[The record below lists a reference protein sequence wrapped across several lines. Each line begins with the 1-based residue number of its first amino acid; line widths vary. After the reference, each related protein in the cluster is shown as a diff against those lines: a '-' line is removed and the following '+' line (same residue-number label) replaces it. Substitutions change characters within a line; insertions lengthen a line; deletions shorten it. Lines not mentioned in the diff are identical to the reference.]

1 MATSRSSPRLLLV
14 ATAIVGIVGGC
25 FLALNPKSADGALH
39 EKKVALAGHPVFQS
53 DSSSAPST
61 VLIATVDSDPLK
73 RKFAWPQKALPAGE
87 LPPEKSLRFTFFDS
101 PRSSSW
107 PLELLRIEGDSGPLY
122 DASVCLVHREAMHR
136 TLVRLLQPSDLI
148 SPSPAIE
155 EMLFPHCG
163 VLLAGPGSGS
173 FEVPAWVCD
182 SCHRERDRWL
192 DKARRTASAS
202 N

>member
-1 MATSRSSPRLLLV
+1 MASARSNPRLLGVVITIL
-14 ATAIVGIVGGC
+14 GIVGGC
-25 FLALNPKSADGALH
+25 FFALKPKDDDRAIV
-39 EKKVALAGHPVFQS
+39 ENKVALTGIPVFQS
-53 DSSSAPST
+53 DSSPTSSAIL
-61 VLIATVDSDPLK
+61 VAVVDSDSMK
-73 RKFAWPQKALPAGE
+73 RKFLWPQQALPAGE
-87 LPPEKSLRFTFFDS
+87 LPPGKSLRFTFFE
-101 PRSSSW
+101 RTRGSSW
-107 PLELLRIEGDSGPLY
+107 PLELLRIEGDSGTFF
-122 DASVCLVHREAMHR
+122 DGSICLVHREAMHR

-163 VLLAGPGSGS
+163 VLVAEPGSDS
-173 FEVPAWVCD
+173 VEVPAWVCD

>member
-1 MATSRSSPRLLLV
+1 
-14 ATAIVGIVGGC
+14 
-25 FLALNPKSADGALH
+25 
-39 EKKVALAGHPVFQS
+39 
-53 DSSSAPST
+53 
-61 VLIATVDSDPLK
+61 
-73 RKFAWPQKALPAGE
+73 
-87 LPPEKSLRFTFFDS
+87 
-101 PRSSSW
+101 
-107 PLELLRIEGDSGPLY
+107 
-122 DASVCLVHREAMHR
+122 MHR

>member
-1 MATSRSSPRLLLV
+1 MV
-14 ATAIVGIVGGC
+14 AAAIIGIVGGC

-39 EKKVALAGHPVFQS
+39 EKKVALAGHPIFQS
-53 DSSSAPST
+53 DSTSAPST
-61 VLIATVDSDPLK
+61 VLIASVDSDPMK
-73 RKFAWPQKALPAGE
+73 RKFAWPQRALPAGE
-87 LPPEKSLRFTFFDS
+87 LPPEKSLRFTFFES
-101 PRSSSW
+101 PLNSSW
-107 PLELLRIEGDSGPLY
+107 PLELLRIEGDSGLLF

-136 TLVRLLQPSDLI
+136 TQVRLLQPSDLV

-163 VLLAGPGSGS
+163 VMLAGPGCGS

-192 DKARRTASAS
+192 DKARSTASAS

>member
-1 MATSRSSPRLLLV
+1 MATSRSSPRLLMVVITIL
-14 ATAIVGIVGGC
+14 GIVGGC
-25 FLALNPKSADGALH
+25 FFALNPKDDGQALV
-39 EKKVALAGHPVFQS
+39 ENKVALAGRPVFQS
-53 DSSSAPST
+53 DSASSSSAIL
-61 VLIATVDSDPLK
+61 VAVVDSDSMK
-73 RKFAWPQKALPAGE
+73 RKFVWPQRALPAGE
-87 LPPEKSLRFTFFDS
+87 LPPGKSLRFTFFER
-101 PRSSSW
+101 PRGSSL
-107 PLELLRIEGDSGPLY
+107 PLELHRIEDDSGTLF
-122 DASVCLVHREAMHR
+122 DGSICLVHREAMHR

-163 VLLAGPGSGS
+163 VMVAQPGCGS

-192 DKARRTASAS
+192 DKARKTASAS